1 MLITK
6 GQFNTRSIKR
16 LSCVI
21 IRMKA
26 IVLLLFI
33 LGALP
38 SIVVAK
44 NANQKLE
51 ADMNLAKPAKNAYIV
66 RFYANSA
73 GESPKTEKNSGPGPL
88 HIIYSDET
96 QVDIPNE
103 RGRFEIGERTLTQ
116 ENFSDI
122 QLADDRQHLGWLAD
136 YMICQQSY
144 PCSAELVI
152 YQSGHKFRYIDPPY
166 GILWKWRFLNS
177 GKQVVVQFGFPH
189 GDSTEA
195 YALYDADTGDLLA
208 KFIPSAKNKAPHWVQ
223 QLESS
228 SK

>member
-1 MLITK
+1 
-6 GQFNTRSIKR
+6 
-16 LSCVI
+16 
-21 IRMKA
+21 MKA
-26 IVLLLFI
+26 IVLLLFV
-33 LGALP
+33 LGNALP
-38 SIVVAK
+38 SFVVAK
-44 NANQKLE
+44 NANQKPE
-51 ADMNLAKPAKNAYIV
+51 ADMHLAKPAKDAYIV
-66 RFYANSA
+66 RFYATSA
-73 GESPKTEKNSGPGPL
+73 DKSPKTGKNSGPGPL

-96 QVDIPNE
+96 QVDISNE
-103 RGRFEIGERTLTQ
+103 KGRFEIGEKTLTQ

-122 QLADDRQHLGWLAD
+122 QLADDRQHLGWLAG

-166 GILWKWRFLNS
+166 GIIWKWQFLNS

-223 QLESS
+223 TTSTISGTERPPDSTAWTQNP
-228 SK
+228 